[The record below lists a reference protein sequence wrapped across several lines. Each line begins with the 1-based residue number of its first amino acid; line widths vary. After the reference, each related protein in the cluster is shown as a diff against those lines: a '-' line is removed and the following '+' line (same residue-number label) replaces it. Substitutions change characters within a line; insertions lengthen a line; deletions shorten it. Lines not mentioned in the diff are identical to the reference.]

1 MEMIDPAQV
10 FIKIY
15 GTMKHIIIS
24 LVLIA
29 FSASAGLSQDLK
41 YKAKNP
47 AFGGDTFNY
56 NWLLSQAQ
64 AQNDFSEDPNADPFG
79 QDPLATF
86 QNDLNRQIL
95 RQLTNSLTQNLFGED
110 GSLNEGSF
118 EVGDF
123 QIEIING
130 SSGVN
135 IGIFNTITNSETT
148 ITIPTF

>member
-1 MEMIDPAQV
+1 
-10 FIKIY
+10 
-15 GTMKHIIIS
+15 MKHIIIS
-24 LVLIA
+24 LILLT
-29 FSASAGLSQDLK
+29 FSATAGFAQDFK

-64 AQNDFSEDPNADPFG
+64 AQNDFSEDPNSDPFAR
-79 QDPLATF
+79 DPLETF

-95 RQLTNSLTQNLFGED
+95 RQLTNSLTQDLFGED

-130 SSGVN
+130 TGVVN
-135 IGIFNTITNSETT
+135 VGIFNTLTNSQTT
-148 ITIPTF
+148 ITIPSL

>member
-1 MEMIDPAQV
+1 MEMIEPVQV

-15 GTMKHIIIS
+15 STMKHLIVS
-24 LVLIA
+24 LILIA
-29 FSASAGLSQDLK
+29 SCATTGLAQDFK

-64 AQNDFSEDPNADPFG
+64 AQNDFSEDPNSDPFAR
-79 QDPLATF
+79 DPLETF
-86 QNDLNRQIL
+86 QSDLNRQIL
-95 RQLTNSLTQNLFGED
+95 RQLTNSLTQDLFGED

-130 SSGVN
+130 TGGVN
-135 IGIFNTITNSETT
+135 IGIFNTLTNSQTT
-148 ITIPTF
+148 ITIPSL

>member
-1 MEMIDPAQV
+1 MEMIEPVQV

-15 GTMKHIIIS
+15 NTMKNLIVS
-24 LVLIA
+24 LILIA
-29 FSASAGLSQDLK
+29 SCATTGLAQDFK

-64 AQNDFSEDPNADPFG
+64 AQNDFSEDPNSDPFAR
-79 QDPLATF
+79 DPLETF
-86 QNDLNRQIL
+86 QSDLNRQIL
-95 RQLTNSLTQNLFGED
+95 RQLTNSLTQDLFGED

-130 SSGVN
+130 TGGVN
-135 IGIFNTITNSETT
+135 IGIFNTLTNSQTT
-148 ITIPTF
+148 ITIPSL